1 MTKEHIEDTVETF
14 IAPGTLLQ
22 EARKEQGLSLEDISS
37 RLRLRVEVLEQI
49 EADQFDMGKLAT
61 FTRGYYRSYA
71 KVVNIPD
78 QIVLDA
84 LDQLGK
90 AQIEQHDMQSFSR
103 KTKREKHD
111 NRIMK
116 LTWVIF
122 AIILGMSVLWWWQE
136 QAQLE
141 TNKDAE
147 LVVEP
152 AAVTSM
158 EPTAENTMV
167 TPQVTDVAQAFSDT
181 DTEQVTTPNTPQE
194 TEEKTSELATEIA
207 KEADVTHTPDT
218 ATPETA
224 ATQVEEKAAESVIS
238 EPVVTEDIVMTFSSD
253 CWLQVQDAAN
263 NRLYSGVKKSNQTL
277 KLTGKA
283 PYKLVIG
290 APNAITL
297 TYKGKPVDL
306 SGYPTG
312 KVARLTLP
320 Q

>member
-1 MTKEHIEDTVETF
+1 MTTEHIEETVETF
-14 IAPGTLLQ
+14 IAPGLLLK
-22 EARKEQGLSLEDISS
+22 EAREELNLTLEDISS

-71 KVVNIPD
+71 KVVNVPE
-78 QIVLDA
+78 QKVLDA

-122 AIILGMSVLWWWQE
+122 ALILGMSVLWWWQE

-141 TNKDAE
+141 SANDAE
-147 LVVEP
+147 LIAEVET
-152 AAVTSM
+152 AKSM
-158 EPTAENTMV
+158 E
-167 TPQVTDVAQAFSDT
+167 
-181 DTEQVTTPNTPQE
+181 
-194 TEEKTSELATEIA
+194 
-207 KEADVTHTPDT
+207 
-218 ATPETA
+218 
-224 ATQVEEKAAESVIS
+224 QVEETKVDAPQTEETAPALDEAEMLQLDTNIS
-238 EPVVTEDIVMTFSSD
+238 ELETDSKTLEKETIKAPEVPVEAKKEEPVAEKAVVTEDVVITFSSD
-253 CWLQVQDAAN
+253 CWLQVQDASN

-290 APNAITL
+290 APNAVTL
-297 TYKGKPVDL
+297 TYKGKLVDL
-306 SGYPTG
+306 SAYPVG

>member
-1 MTKEHIEDTVETF
+1 MTTEHIEETVETF
-14 IAPGTLLQ
+14 IAPGLLLK
-22 EARKEQGLSLEDISS
+22 EAREELNLTLEDISS

-71 KVVNIPD
+71 KVVNVPE
-78 QIVLDA
+78 QKVLDA

-122 AIILGMSVLWWWQE
+122 ALILGMSVLWWWQE

-141 TNKDAE
+141 SANDAE
-147 LVVEP
+147 LIAEVET
-152 AAVTSM
+152 AKSM
-158 EPTAENTMV
+158 E
-167 TPQVTDVAQAFSDT
+167 
-181 DTEQVTTPNTPQE
+181 
-194 TEEKTSELATEIA
+194 
-207 KEADVTHTPDT
+207 
-218 ATPETA
+218 
-224 ATQVEEKAAESVIS
+224 QVEENKTDSPQTEETAPTLDEAEMLQLDTNIS
-238 EPVVTEDIVMTFSSD
+238 ELETDSKTLEKETIKKPEAEASVEVKKEEPVAEKAVVTEDVVMTFNSD
-253 CWLQVQDAAN
+253 CWLQVQDASN

-283 PYKLVIG
+283 PYKLIIG
-290 APNAITL
+290 APNAVTL

-306 SGYPTG
+306 SVYPAG

>member
-1 MTKEHIEDTVETF
+1 MTHEHIEEKVEEVT
-14 IAPGTLLQ
+14 APGLLLQ
-22 EARKEQGLSLEDISS
+22 VARKEQQLSLEDISS

-71 KVVNIPD
+71 KLVNVPEAD
-78 QIVLDA
+78 VLSA

-90 AQIEQHDMQSFSR
+90 AKIEEHDMQSFSR

-122 AIILGMSVLWWWQE
+122 ALILSMSVLWWWQE
-136 QAQLE
+136 QQQLE
-141 TNKDAE
+141 TVEVSSVGVVPTEEIEIEENALIDTNV
-147 LVVEP
+147 LPVVEEITSQEP
-152 AAVTSM
+152 AQEPKLEILKPEQQEKNSESVTTQVVKVAEAVEVPKE
-158 EPTAENTMV
+158 EPKSTTLTEV
-167 TPQVTDVAQAFSDT
+167 IEIEDVA
-181 DTEQVTTPNTPQE
+181 
-194 TEEKTSELATEIA
+194 
-207 KEADVTHTPDT
+207 
-218 ATPETA
+218 
-224 ATQVEEKAAESVIS
+224 
-238 EPVVTEDIVMTFSSD
+238 MTFSND
-253 CWLQVQDAAN
+253 CWLQIKDASN
-263 NRLYSGVKKSNQTL
+263 ERLYSGVKKANQTL

-283 PYKLVIG
+283 PYKLIIG
-290 APNAITL
+290 APSAVTL

-306 SGYPTG
+306 SAYPAG

>member
-1 MTKEHIEDTVETF
+1 MTTENIEVTSEIKETI
-14 IAPGTLLQ
+14 IAPGQFLK
-22 EARKEQGLSLEDISS
+22 EAREELGLTLEDVSS

-71 KVVNIPD
+71 KVVNVPEVK
-78 QIVLDA
+78 VLNA

-90 AQIEQHDMQSFSR
+90 TLIEEHDMQSFSR

-122 AIILGMSVLWWWQE
+122 ALILSMSVLWWWQE

-141 TNKDAE
+141 STQD
-147 LVVEP
+147 
-152 AAVTSM
+152 VTLISDVA
-158 EPTAENTMV
+158 TAEAIDPTENDAAT
-167 TPQVTDVAQAFSDT
+167 
-181 DTEQVTTPNTPQE
+181 TEQEPKLTEAEMLELDTNVSDLE
-194 TEEKTSELATEIA
+194 TDPVELEKQIEEEPKVVIPVEANAEKIVETKVVVSE
-207 KEADVTHTPDT
+207 DVT
-218 ATPETA
+218 
-224 ATQVEEKAAESVIS
+224 
-238 EPVVTEDIVMTFSSD
+238 MTFNSD
-253 CWLQVQDAAN
+253 CWLQVQDASN
-263 NRLYSGVKKSNQTL
+263 NRLYSGVKKANQTL

-283 PYKLVIG
+283 PYKLIIG
-290 APNAITL
+290 APSAVTL

-306 SGYPTG
+306 SAYPAG

>member
-1 MTKEHIEDTVETF
+1 MTTEQIEVTSEVKETL
-14 IAPGTLLQ
+14 IAPGQLLR
-22 EARKEQGLSLEDISS
+22 EAREELGLTLEDVSS
-37 RLRLRVEVLEQI
+37 RLRLRVEVLQQI

-71 KVVNIPD
+71 KVVNVPEVK
-78 QIVLDA
+78 VLNA

-90 AQIEQHDMQSFSR
+90 TLIEEHDMQSFSR

-122 AIILGMSVLWWWQE
+122 ALILSMSVLWWWQE

-141 TNKDAE
+141 SANDAVLISDVAKAESIDSSEDNATIKEQEPTLTEAEMLEVDTNVSELETNPVELEKQIEEEPKAVTPVEVKAE
-147 LVVEP
+147 KVVETK
-152 AAVTSM
+152 V
-158 EPTAENTMV
+158 
-167 TPQVTDVAQAFSDT
+167 
-181 DTEQVTTPNTPQE
+181 
-194 TEEKTSELATEIA
+194 
-207 KEADVTHTPDT
+207 
-218 ATPETA
+218 
-224 ATQVEEKAAESVIS
+224 VIS
-238 EPVVTEDIVMTFSSD
+238 EDVMMTFNSD
-253 CWLQVQDAAN
+253 CWLQVQDASN
-263 NRLYSGVKKSNQTL
+263 NRLYSGVKKANQTL

-283 PYKLVIG
+283 PYKLIIG
-290 APNAITL
+290 APSAVTL

-306 SGYPTG
+306 SAYPAG

>member
-1 MTKEHIEDTVETF
+1 MTTENIEVTSEIKETI
-14 IAPGTLLQ
+14 IAPGQFLK
-22 EARKEQGLSLEDISS
+22 EAREELGLTLEDVSS

-71 KVVNIPD
+71 KVVNVPEVK
-78 QIVLDA
+78 VLNA

-90 AQIEQHDMQSFSR
+90 ALIEEHDMQSFSR

-122 AIILGMSVLWWWQE
+122 ALILSMSVLWWWQE

-141 TNKDAE
+141 STQD
-147 LVVEP
+147 
-152 AAVTSM
+152 VTLISDVA
-158 EPTAENTMV
+158 TAEAIDPTENDAAT
-167 TPQVTDVAQAFSDT
+167 
-181 DTEQVTTPNTPQE
+181 TEQEPKLTEAEMLELDTNVSDLE
-194 TEEKTSELATEIA
+194 TDPVELEKQIEEEPKVVIPVEANAEKIVETKVVVSE
-207 KEADVTHTPDT
+207 DVT
-218 ATPETA
+218 
-224 ATQVEEKAAESVIS
+224 
-238 EPVVTEDIVMTFSSD
+238 MTFNSD
-253 CWLQVQDAAN
+253 CWLQVQDASN
-263 NRLYSGVKKSNQTL
+263 NRLYSGVKKANQTL

-283 PYKLVIG
+283 PYKLIIG
-290 APNAITL
+290 APSAVTL

-306 SGYPTG
+306 SAYPAG

>member
-1 MTKEHIEDTVETF
+1 MTTEYIEETVETF
-14 IAPGTLLQ
+14 IAPGLLLK
-22 EARKEQGLSLEDISS
+22 EAREELNLTLEDISS

-71 KVVNIPD
+71 KVVNVPE
-78 QIVLDA
+78 QKVLDA

-122 AIILGMSVLWWWQE
+122 ALILGMSVLWWWQE

-141 TNKDAE
+141 SANDAE
-147 LVVEP
+147 LIAEVET
-152 AAVTSM
+152 AKSM
-158 EPTAENTMV
+158 E
-167 TPQVTDVAQAFSDT
+167 
-181 DTEQVTTPNTPQE
+181 
-194 TEEKTSELATEIA
+194 
-207 KEADVTHTPDT
+207 
-218 ATPETA
+218 
-224 ATQVEEKAAESVIS
+224 QVEETKADAPQTEETAPALDEAEMLQLDTNIS
-238 EPVVTEDIVMTFSSD
+238 ELETDSKTFEKETIKAPEVPVEAKKEEPVAEKAVVTEDVVITFSSD
-253 CWLQVQDAAN
+253 CWLQVQDASN

-290 APNAITL
+290 APNAVTL

-306 SGYPTG
+306 SAYPAG

>member
-1 MTKEHIEDTVETF
+1 MTTEQIVEEKVETLV
-14 IAPGTLLQ
+14 APGLQ
-22 EARKEQGLSLEDISS
+22 LKQAREKRDLTLEDISS

-71 KVVNIPD
+71 KVVNVSEAK
-78 QIVLDA
+78 VLGA

-90 AQIEQHDMQSFSR
+90 AKIEQHDMQSFSG

-122 AIILGMSVLWWWQE
+122 ALILSMSVLWWWQE

-141 TNKDAE
+141 SKNDAE
-147 LVVEP
+147 LITEVATSEDSAVITETKPTLEKAEMLEVDTNLSELETDPSKLEQDTTEKPGAITEPVDANINSVE
-152 AAVTSM
+152 T
-158 EPTAENTMV
+158 NIK
-167 TPQVTDVAQAFSDT
+167 TPVLADT
-181 DTEQVTTPNTPQE
+181 DT
-194 TEEKTSELATEIA
+194 S
-207 KEADVTHTPDT
+207 
-218 ATPETA
+218 
-224 ATQVEEKAAESVIS
+224 KAIIS
-238 EPVVTEDIVMTFSSD
+238 EDVVMTFNND
-253 CWLQVQDAAN
+253 CWLQVQDASN
-263 NRLYSGVKKSNQTL
+263 NRLYSGVKKANQTL

-290 APNAITL
+290 APNSVTL
-297 TYKGKPVDL
+297 MYKGKPVDL
-306 SGYPTG
+306 SVYPAG

>member
-1 MTKEHIEDTVETF
+1 MTTENIEVTSEIKETI
-14 IAPGTLLQ
+14 IAPGQFLK
-22 EARKEQGLSLEDISS
+22 EAREELGLTLEDVSS

-71 KVVNIPD
+71 KVVNVPEVK
-78 QIVLDA
+78 VLNA

-90 AQIEQHDMQSFSR
+90 TLIEEHDMQSFSR

-122 AIILGMSVLWWWQE
+122 ALILSMSVLWWWQE

-141 TNKDAE
+141 STQD
-147 LVVEP
+147 
-152 AAVTSM
+152 VTLISDVA
-158 EPTAENTMV
+158 TAEAIDPTENDAAT
-167 TPQVTDVAQAFSDT
+167 
-181 DTEQVTTPNTPQE
+181 TEQEPKLTEAEMLELDTNVSDLE
-194 TEEKTSELATEIA
+194 TDPVELEKQIEEEPKVVIPV
-207 KEADVTHTPDT
+207 EANAEKIV
-218 ATPETA
+218 ET
-224 ATQVEEKAAESVIS
+224 KVI
-238 EPVVTEDIVMTFSSD
+238 VTEDVTMTFNSD
-253 CWLQVQDAAN
+253 CWLQVQDASN
-263 NRLYSGVKKSNQTL
+263 NRLYSGVKKANQTL

-283 PYKLVIG
+283 PYKLIIG
-290 APNAITL
+290 APSAVTL

-306 SGYPTG
+306 SAYPAG

>member
-1 MTKEHIEDTVETF
+1 MTPENIEEKVETLV
-14 IAPGTLLQ
+14 APGQLLK
-22 EARKEQGLSLEDISS
+22 EAREALNLTIEDISS

-71 KVVNIPD
+71 KVVNVPETK
-78 QIVLDA
+78 VLNA

-90 AQIEQHDMQSFSR
+90 AKIEQHDMQSFSR

-141 TNKDAE
+141 SRNDAQLISDVATAESMDSADKNTEVETKPMLDEAEMLEVDTNVSE
-147 LVVEP
+147 LETSPEALEKEIEKEP
-152 AAVTSM
+152 EAAAVF
-158 EPTAENTMV
+158 EEKI
-167 TPQVTDVAQAFSDT
+167 
-181 DTEQVTTPNTPQE
+181 
-194 TEEKTSELATEIA
+194 EEKTAIISD
-207 KEADVTHTPDT
+207 DV
-218 ATPETA
+218 
-224 ATQVEEKAAESVIS
+224 
-238 EPVVTEDIVMTFSSD
+238 VMTFNSD
-253 CWLQVQDAAN
+253 CWLQVQDASN
-263 NRLYSGVKKSNQTL
+263 NRLYSGVKKTNQTL

-290 APNAITL
+290 APSAVTL

-306 SGYPTG
+306 SAYPAG

>member
-1 MTKEHIEDTVETF
+1 MTIEHIEEKVETLV
-14 IAPGTLLQ
+14 APGLLLK
-22 EARKEQGLSLEDISS
+22 EAREEQGLSLEDISS
-37 RLRLRVEVLEQI
+37 RLRLRVEVLQQI
-49 EADQFDMGKLAT
+49 EADKFDMGKLAT

-71 KVVNIPD
+71 KIVNVPEIK
-78 QIVLDA
+78 VLNA

-90 AQIEQHDMQSFSR
+90 ALIEEHDMQSFSR

-122 AIILGMSVLWWWQE
+122 ALILSMSVLWWWQE

-141 TNKDAE
+141 SKQDAE
-147 LVVEP
+147 LITEVTPEAPTQVTESTTGEDGATDEHPVLNETNALEVDTKLSELETTPEELEAPIAEDVSINEAVDATSEAKAEEKVAVVEP
-152 AAVTSM
+152 VAI
-158 EPTAENTMV
+158 AE
-167 TPQVTDVAQAFSDT
+167 DV
-181 DTEQVTTPNTPQE
+181 
-194 TEEKTSELATEIA
+194 L
-207 KEADVTHTPDT
+207 
-218 ATPETA
+218 
-224 ATQVEEKAAESVIS
+224 
-238 EPVVTEDIVMTFSSD
+238 MTFNND

-263 NRLYSGVKKSNQTL
+263 NRLYSGVKKANQTL

-290 APNAITL
+290 APSAVTL

-306 SGYPTG
+306 SAYPAG

>member
-1 MTKEHIEDTVETF
+1 MTTEHIEETVETF
-14 IAPGTLLQ
+14 IAPGLLLK
-22 EARKEQGLSLEDISS
+22 EAREELNLTLEDISS

-71 KVVNIPD
+71 KVVNVPE
-78 QIVLDA
+78 QKVLDA

-122 AIILGMSVLWWWQE
+122 ALILGMSVLWWWQE

-141 TNKDAE
+141 SANDAE
-147 LVVEP
+147 LIAEVET
-152 AAVTSM
+152 AKSM
-158 EPTAENTMV
+158 E
-167 TPQVTDVAQAFSDT
+167 
-181 DTEQVTTPNTPQE
+181 
-194 TEEKTSELATEIA
+194 
-207 KEADVTHTPDT
+207 
-218 ATPETA
+218 
-224 ATQVEEKAAESVIS
+224 QVEENKTDSPQTEETAPTLDEAEMLQLDTNIS
-238 EPVVTEDIVMTFSSD
+238 ELETDSKTLEKETIKKPEAEAPVEVKKEEPVAEKAVVTEDVVMTFNSD
-253 CWLQVQDAAN
+253 CWLQVQDASN

-283 PYKLVIG
+283 PYKLIIG
-290 APNAITL
+290 APNAVTL

-306 SGYPTG
+306 SVYPAG

>member
-1 MTKEHIEDTVETF
+1 MTTEHIEETVETF
-14 IAPGTLLQ
+14 IAPGLLLK
-22 EARKEQGLSLEDISS
+22 EAREELNLTLEDISS

-71 KVVNIPD
+71 KVVNVPE
-78 QIVLDA
+78 QKVLDA

-103 KTKREKHD
+103 KTKRDKHD

-122 AIILGMSVLWWWQE
+122 ALILSMSVLWWWQE

-141 TNKDAE
+141 SANDAE
-147 LVVEP
+147 LIAEVET
-152 AAVTSM
+152 AKSM
-158 EPTAENTMV
+158 E
-167 TPQVTDVAQAFSDT
+167 
-181 DTEQVTTPNTPQE
+181 
-194 TEEKTSELATEIA
+194 
-207 KEADVTHTPDT
+207 
-218 ATPETA
+218 
-224 ATQVEEKAAESVIS
+224 QVEENKTDSPQTEETAPALDEAEMLQLDTNIS
-238 EPVVTEDIVMTFSSD
+238 ELETDSKTLEKETIKEPETEAPVEVKKEEPVAEKAVVTEDVVMTFNSD
-253 CWLQVQDAAN
+253 CWLQVQDASN

-283 PYKLVIG
+283 PYKLIIG
-290 APNAITL
+290 APNAVTL

-306 SGYPTG
+306 SVYPAG

>member
-1 MTKEHIEDTVETF
+1 MTPENIEEKVET
-14 IAPGTLLQ
+14 IVAPGLLLK
-22 EARKEQGLSLEDISS
+22 EAREALGLTREDVSS

-49 EADQFDMGKLAT
+49 EADLFDMGKLAT

-71 KVVNIPD
+71 KMVNVPEIE
-78 QIVLDA
+78 VLNA

-90 AQIEQHDMQSFSR
+90 AKIEQHDMQSFSR

-141 TNKDAE
+141 SGNDAE
-147 LVVEP
+147 LISEV
-152 AAVTSM
+152 A
-158 EPTAENTMV
+158 TAESMDSTIQKTEIETAAPLDEAEML
-167 TPQVTDVAQAFSDT
+167 DVDT
-181 DTEQVTTPNTPQE
+181 NI
-194 TEEKTSELATEIA
+194 SELETSPEALEKEIV
-207 KEADVTHTPDT
+207 KK
-218 ATPETA
+218 PETA
-224 ATQVEEKAAESVIS
+224 AVSEEKVEDKIAIVS
-238 EPVVTEDIVMTFSSD
+238 EDVVMTFKSD
-253 CWLQVQDAAN
+253 CWLQVQDASN
-263 NRLYSGVKKSNQTL
+263 NRLYSGVKKTNQTL

-290 APNAITL
+290 APSAVTL

-306 SGYPTG
+306 SAYPAG

>member
-1 MTKEHIEDTVETF
+1 MTTENIEVTSEIKETI
-14 IAPGTLLQ
+14 IAPGQFLK
-22 EARKEQGLSLEDISS
+22 EAREELGLTLEDVSS

-71 KVVNIPD
+71 KVVNVPEVK
-78 QIVLDA
+78 VLNA

-90 AQIEQHDMQSFSR
+90 ALIEEHDMQSFSR

-122 AIILGMSVLWWWQE
+122 ALILSMSVLWWWQE

-141 TNKDAE
+141 STQDVTLISDVATAE
-147 LVVEP
+147 
-152 AAVTSM
+152 AI
-158 EPTAENTMV
+158 EPTENDAAT
-167 TPQVTDVAQAFSDT
+167 
-181 DTEQVTTPNTPQE
+181 TEQEPKLTEAEMLELDTNVSDLE
-194 TEEKTSELATEIA
+194 TDPVELEKQIEEEPKVVIPVEANAEKIVETKVVVSE
-207 KEADVTHTPDT
+207 DVT
-218 ATPETA
+218 
-224 ATQVEEKAAESVIS
+224 
-238 EPVVTEDIVMTFSSD
+238 MTFNSD
-253 CWLQVQDAAN
+253 CWLQVQDASN
-263 NRLYSGVKKSNQTL
+263 NRLYSGVKKANQTL

-283 PYKLVIG
+283 PYKLIIG
-290 APNAITL
+290 APSAVTL

-306 SGYPTG
+306 SAYPAG

>member
-1 MTKEHIEDTVETF
+1 MTTEHIEETVETF
-14 IAPGTLLQ
+14 IAPGLLLK
-22 EARKEQGLSLEDISS
+22 EAREELNLTLEDISS

-71 KVVNIPD
+71 KVVNVPE
-78 QIVLDA
+78 QKVLDA

-122 AIILGMSVLWWWQE
+122 ALILGMSVLWWWQE

-141 TNKDAE
+141 SANDAE
-147 LVVEP
+147 LIAEVET
-152 AAVTSM
+152 AKSM
-158 EPTAENTMV
+158 E
-167 TPQVTDVAQAFSDT
+167 
-181 DTEQVTTPNTPQE
+181 
-194 TEEKTSELATEIA
+194 
-207 KEADVTHTPDT
+207 
-218 ATPETA
+218 
-224 ATQVEEKAAESVIS
+224 QVEETKADAPQTEETAPALDEAEMLQLDTNIS
-238 EPVVTEDIVMTFSSD
+238 ELETDSKTLEKETIKAPEVPVEAKKEEPVAEKAVVTEDVVITFSSD
-253 CWLQVQDAAN
+253 CWLQVQDASN

-290 APNAITL
+290 APNAVTL

-306 SGYPTG
+306 SAYPAG

>member
-1 MTKEHIEDTVETF
+1 MTTEHIEETVETF
-14 IAPGTLLQ
+14 IAPGLLLK
-22 EARKEQGLSLEDISS
+22 EAREELNLTLEDISS

-71 KVVNIPD
+71 KVVNVPE
-78 QIVLDA
+78 QKVLDA

-122 AIILGMSVLWWWQE
+122 ALILGMSVLWWWQE

-141 TNKDAE
+141 SANDAE
-147 LVVEP
+147 LIAEVET
-152 AAVTSM
+152 AKSM
-158 EPTAENTMV
+158 E
-167 TPQVTDVAQAFSDT
+167 
-181 DTEQVTTPNTPQE
+181 
-194 TEEKTSELATEIA
+194 
-207 KEADVTHTPDT
+207 
-218 ATPETA
+218 
-224 ATQVEEKAAESVIS
+224 QVEETKADAPQTEETAPALDEAEMLQLDTNIS
-238 EPVVTEDIVMTFSSD
+238 ELETDSKTLEKETIKAPEVPVEAKKEEPVAEKAVVTEDVVITFSSD
-253 CWLQVQDAAN
+253 CWLQVQDASN

-290 APNAITL
+290 APNAVTL
-297 TYKGKPVDL
+297 TYKGKLVDL
-306 SGYPTG
+306 SAYPAG

>member
-1 MTKEHIEDTVETF
+1 MTTEHIEETVETF
-14 IAPGTLLQ
+14 IAPGLLLK
-22 EARKEQGLSLEDISS
+22 EARKELNLTLEDISS

-71 KVVNIPD
+71 KVVNVPE
-78 QIVLDA
+78 QKVLDA

-103 KTKREKHD
+103 KTKRDKHD

-122 AIILGMSVLWWWQE
+122 ALILGMSVLWWWQE

-141 TNKDAE
+141 SANDAE
-147 LVVEP
+147 LIAEVET
-152 AAVTSM
+152 AKSM
-158 EPTAENTMV
+158 E
-167 TPQVTDVAQAFSDT
+167 
-181 DTEQVTTPNTPQE
+181 
-194 TEEKTSELATEIA
+194 
-207 KEADVTHTPDT
+207 
-218 ATPETA
+218 
-224 ATQVEEKAAESVIS
+224 QVEENKTDAPQTEETAPTLDEAEMLQLDTNIS
-238 EPVVTEDIVMTFSSD
+238 ELETDSKTLEKETIKESEAPVEIKKEEPVAEKAVVTEDVVMTFSSD
-253 CWLQVQDAAN
+253 CWLQVQDASN

-290 APNAITL
+290 APSAVTL

-306 SGYPTG
+306 SVYPAG